1 MFPHEKRE
9 IVALDCCGISVAGKP
24 GEIASVCPRV
34 TDLDLTD
41 NHIKDWKEVSMIL
54 NELKFLHFLNL
65 CGNHLNDS
73 TYSPNGVHSSAFQS
87 GCFAALSKL
96 VLNNT
101 KVSLCTV
108 QRFLKS
114 LPSLIELHLSLND
127 YSSVPECDKCCTTVK
142 RLHFNGNKIQHWNEV
157 EKLGKMFPYLETL
170 IIMENPLS
178 NVERSCQDVSFL
190 DLKCLSLTKTKLDSW
205 EHIEAL
211 RKFENLNQVKLM
223 GIPLLAKYEQ
233 DESRKLLVARLP
245 NIKCLN
251 GTPVTSI
258 ERENA
263 ERHFIR
269 QHQTSDQPPTRYHEL
284 VSIHGELG
292 PLADVNMDQ
301 TGEYVDVLM
310 HVTGKPACLQTISL
324 YKTAWKFRKDMAEM
338 LQVHVSKISL
348 YYKNNSLNLGCE
360 KMIYKNR
367 TLSRYGIKDGDEI
380 FVDVYD
386 N

>member
-1 MFPHEKRE
+1 MEKPNGNDVPLVSLVEALNLKYSDENCAVDDFAHIYVSSRVKEKTKGQAMFPHEKRE

-233 DESRKLLVARLP
+233 DESR
-245 NIKCLN
+245 
-251 GTPVTSI
+251 
-258 ERENA
+258 
-263 ERHFIR
+263 
-269 QHQTSDQPPTRYHEL
+269 RY
-284 VSIHGELG
+284 
-292 PLADVNMDQ
+292 
-301 TGEYVDVLM
+301 
-310 HVTGKPACLQTISL
+310 LQGIC
-324 YKTAWKFRKDMAEM
+324 KEIWKFWQGNIFGKKDFLAS
-338 LQVHVSKISL
+338 QK
-348 YYKNNSLNLGCE
+348 
-360 KMIYKNR
+360 
-367 TLSRYGIKDGDEI
+367 EI
-380 FVDVYD
+380 W
-386 N
+386 